1 MSSAFDTLSALRD
14 LEASGLDARHAEAI
28 VQVVSDSHQRIATKA
43 DHDALKD
50 EFLAFG
56 EDMKS
61 AFAALRQE
69 FAALRQEMDDG
80 FAALRKEMDD
90 GFAALRKEMGDGFA
104 AMRKENEGN
113 LAVLRGQFQADLSS
127 TVNKML
133 LAQLAV
139 GGLIVA
145 LLKLL

>member
-1 MSSAFDTLSALRD
+1 MSSAFDTLSALRN
-14 LEASGLDARHAEAI
+14 LEASGLDSRHAEAI
-28 VQVVSDSHQRIATKA
+28 VQVVSDNHQRIATKA

-69 FAALRQEMDDG
+69 FAALRQEMENG

-90 GFAALRKEMGDGFA
+90 GFAA
-104 AMRKENEGN
+104 MRKENEGN
-113 LAVLRGQFQADLSS
+113 LAILRGQFRADLSS

>member
-1 MSSAFDTLSALRD
+1 MSSAFDTLSALRN
-14 LEASGLDARHAEAI
+14 LEASGLDSRHAEAI
-28 VQVVSDSHQRIATKA
+28 VQVVSDNHQRIATKA

-69 FAALRQEMDDG
+69 FAALRQEM
-80 FAALRKEMDD
+80 EN
-90 GFAALRKEMGDGFA
+90 GFA

-113 LAVLRGQFQADLSS
+113 LAILRGQFRADLSS